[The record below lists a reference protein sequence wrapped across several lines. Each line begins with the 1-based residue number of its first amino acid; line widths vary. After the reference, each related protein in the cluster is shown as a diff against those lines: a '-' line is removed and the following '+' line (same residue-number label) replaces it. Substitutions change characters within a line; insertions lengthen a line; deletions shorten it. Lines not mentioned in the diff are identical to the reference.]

1 MSTDVYCVPVAGVRP
16 LFMRIM
22 KAKYASILLIVLG
35 AVNIYSQDLYMPRN
49 VKAAY
54 AAGLRS
60 MDGKPTS
67 KYLQN
72 KSIHNIQISVSP
84 PSRRVTGIQQI
95 VYKNNTPFPLDR
107 LILRFEMNAHAP
119 EATREKP
126 VETEQLTADVVID
139 EYSENGKVRPYDPML
154 KSKGMTINAQ
164 MLEKPLAP
172 GESIT
177 LGFKWHYDLAAKS
190 DRDGAIDATTF
201 YIAYFYPRVA
211 VLDNL
216 NFWDTDVHQLGG
228 HEFYSE
234 FNDYNVEVTVPK
246 NFIVWG
252 TGNLTN
258 IDEVLQPKHAERLK
272 RSFTSDGVINVASLA
287 EVKAGTVT
295 AQTPTVTWKWRSENV
310 PDVVYGL
317 SDHYIWDAS
326 SIVVDKASG
335 RRAATQAAY
344 DQPSKNFANMVT
356 YIKSALEFA
365 SNDWPGVPY
374 PYPKMTIVRGFADME
389 APMMANDSSQ
399 EDPKM
404 QHFIAAHEILHT
416 YFPFYM
422 GINERK
428 YSFMEEGWTT
438 AFEHMFNSKRFGQP
452 YTDDLFK
459 KFRVSNWI
467 SNTDASADMPIATPE
482 NAVSGLVQAYGDNK
496 YGKAALGYLALK
508 ELLGDTDFRKG
519 LHGFMND
526 WNGKH
531 PIPWDMFYSFN
542 THTGRDLN
550 WFWNAWFFSNGYIDQ
565 AIADVKADNG
575 STLVTIKNI
584 GGYPAPFDMVVTFTD
599 GSTETI
605 RQGPDIWRTNL
616 KEATARISVGKSVRS
631 IVLNGGIYMDA
642 NPKDN
647 KWGE

>member
-1 MSTDVYCVPVAGVRP
+1 MNSRAYVLTFLLLASLVTDSFA
-16 LFMRIM
+16 
-22 KAKYASILLIVLG
+22 
-35 AVNIYSQDLYMPRN
+35 QELYMPRN

-60 MDGKPTS
+60 KDGKPTS
-67 KYLQN
+67 KYFQN
-72 KSIHNIQISVSP
+72 KSTHNIKISVAP
-84 PSRRVTGIQQI
+84 PNRRVTGIQEV

-107 LILRFEMNAHAP
+107 LILRLEMNAHAP
-119 EATREKP
+119 EATREKQ
-126 VETEQLTADVVID
+126 VDTAQLTSDVVID
-139 EYSENGKVRPYDPML
+139 EYSENGKIRPYDPLL
-154 KSKGMTINAQ
+154 KFKGMTFNAQ
-164 MLEKPLAP
+164 ILEKPLEP
-172 GESIT
+172 GGSIT

-190 DRDGAIDATTF
+190 DRDGAVDPTTF

-216 NFWDTDVHQLGG
+216 NNWDADAHLLGG
-228 HEFYSE
+228 HEFYGE

-272 RSFTSDGVINVASLA
+272 RSFVSDDTINVASLA

-295 AQTPTVTWKWRSENV
+295 SQTPTVTWKWRSENV

-317 SDHYIWDAS
+317 SDHYIWDAG
-326 SIVVDKASG
+326 SIVVDKKTG
-335 RRAATQAAY
+335 RRASTQAAY
-344 DQPSKNFANMVT
+344 DEPSKNFAKMVT
-356 YIKSALEFA
+356 YVKSALDYA
-365 SNDWPGVPY
+365 SNDWPGIPY
-374 PYPKMTIVRGFADME
+374 PYPKMTIFRGTADME

-399 EDPKM
+399 TDPNW

-438 AFEHMFNSKRFGQP
+438 AFEYGFNQKRFGQP
-452 YTDDLFK
+452 FTDDLFK
-459 KFRVSNWI
+459 KIRVTSWI
-467 SNTDASADMPIATPE
+467 SNSDASADMPIMTPE

-519 LHGFMND
+519 LHGFMQD

-531 PIPWDMFYSFN
+531 PIPWDMFYGFN
-542 THTGRDLN
+542 THTRRDLN
-550 WFWNAWFFSNGYIDQ
+550 WFWTAWFFSNGYIDFAITDVRQ
-565 AIADVKADNG
+565 AVDGTSITVKN
-575 STLVTIKNI
+575 V
-584 GGYPAPFDMVVTFTD
+584 GGYPAPADMVVTFTD
-599 GSTETI
+599 GSKELI
-605 RQGPDIWRTNL
+605 RQGPDVWRLNMNETVV
-616 KEATARISVGKSVRS
+616 RINMPKTVQSVT
-631 IVLNGGIYMDA
+631 LEGGIFMDA
-642 NPKDN
+642 NPTDN
-647 KWGE
+647 KWPK

>member
-1 MSTDVYCVPVAGVRP
+1 
-16 LFMRIM
+16 M
-22 KAKYASILLIVLG
+22 KFRSIVLTFLLLWSG
-35 AVNIYSQDLYMPRN
+35 AVNCFAQDLYMPRN
-49 VKAAY
+49 IKAAY

-60 MDGKPTS
+60 KDGKPTS
-67 KYLQN
+67 KYFQN
-72 KSIHNIQISVSP
+72 RSTHNIKISVTP
-84 PSRRVTGIQQI
+84 PNRRVTGTQQI
-95 VYKNNTPFPLDR
+95 IYKNNTLFPLDR
-107 LILRFEMNAHAP
+107 LILRLEMNAHAP

-126 VETEQLTADVVID
+126 VATEQLTADVVID
-139 EYSENGKVRPYDPML
+139 EYSENGKVRPYDPL
-154 KSKGMTINAQ
+154 IKFKGMTFNAQ
-164 MLEKPLAP
+164 ILEKPLGP

-190 DRDGAIDATTF
+190 DRDGAIDPTTF
-201 YIAYFYPRVA
+201 YIAYFYPRIA
-211 VLDNL
+211 VLDNV
-216 NFWDTDVHQLGG
+216 NMWDADAHLLGG
-228 HEFYSE
+228 HEFYGE

-272 RSFTSDGVINVASLA
+272 RSLTSDEVINVASLA

-295 AQTPTVTWKWRSENV
+295 AQTPSVTWKWRSENV
-310 PDVVYGL
+310 PDVVYAL

-326 SIVVDKASG
+326 SIVVDKKTG
-335 RRAATQAAY
+335 RRASTQAAY
-344 DQPSKNFANMVT
+344 DEPSKNFAKMVT
-356 YIKSALEFA
+356 FVKSALDYA
-365 SNDWPGVPY
+365 SNDWPGIPY
-374 PYPKMTIVRGFADME
+374 PYAKMTIVRGSADME

-399 EDPKM
+399 EDENT

-438 AFEHMFNSKRFGQP
+438 AFEYGFNQKRFGQP
-452 YTDDLFK
+452 FTDELFK
-459 KFRVSNWI
+459 KYRVNSWVA
-467 SNTDASADMPIATPE
+467 NTDASADMPIMTPE

-508 ELLGDTDFRKG
+508 ELLGETDFRKG

-550 WFWNAWFFSNGYIDQ
+550 WFWNAWFFSNGYIDY
-565 AIADVKADNG
+565 AITDVKAEQG
-575 STLVTIKNI
+575 STMVKLKNV
-584 GGYPAPFDMVVTFTD
+584 GGYPAPANMVVTFTD

-605 RQGPDIWRTNL
+605 RQGPDTWRLNM
-616 KEATARISVGKSVRS
+616 KEVETRINVPKTVKS
-631 IVLNGGIYMDA
+631 IVLDGGIFMDA
-642 NPKDN
+642 NPADN
-647 KWGE
+647 KWPR

>member
-1 MSTDVYCVPVAGVRP
+1 MYFSNLR
-16 LFMRIM
+16 MRTIQ
-22 KAKYASILLIVLG
+22 SIFAVLMLIVFG
-35 AVNIYSQDLYMPRN
+35 YNSSVSQELYMPRN
-49 VKAAY
+49 VRAAY

-60 MDGKPTS
+60 KDGKPTA
-67 KYLQN
+67 KYFQN
-72 KSIHNIQISVSP
+72 KSTHDIKISVNP
-84 PSRRVTGIQQI
+84 PSRRVNGSQQI

-107 LILRFEMNAHAP
+107 LILRLEMNAHAP
-119 EATREKP
+119 EAPREKP
-126 VETEQLTADVVID
+126 VETDQLTSDIVIN
-139 EYSENGKVRPYDPML
+139 EYSENGKVRPYDPLL
-154 KSKGMTINAQ
+154 KNKGMTFNAV
-164 MLEKPLAP
+164 MLEKPLEP
-172 GESIT
+172 GGTVT
-177 LGFKWHYDLAAKS
+177 LGFKWHYDLAARS
-190 DRDGAIDATTF
+190 DRDGAVDATTF
-201 YIAYFYPRVA
+201 YIAYFYPRIA

-216 NFWDTDVHQLGG
+216 NLWDTDAHLLGG
-228 HEFYSE
+228 HEFYGE

-252 TGNLTN
+252 TGDLAN

-272 RSFTSDGVINVASLA
+272 RSFSTDEVINIASLA

-295 AQTPTVTWKWRSENV
+295 AQTPTVTWKWRSVNV
-310 PDVVYGL
+310 PDVVYGI

-326 SIVVDKASG
+326 SIVVDKKTG
-335 RRAATQAAY
+335 RRASTQAAY
-344 DQPSKNFANMVT
+344 DETSKNFANMVT
-356 YIKSALEFA
+356 YIKSALDYA
-365 SNDWPGVPY
+365 SNDWPGIPY
-374 PYPKMTIVRGFADME
+374 PYPKMTIFRGNADME

-399 EDPKM
+399 EDPQM

-438 AFEHMFNSKRFGQP
+438 AFEHGFNQKRFGKP
-452 YTDDLFK
+452 YADDLFK
-459 KFRVSNWI
+459 KFRVANWI
-467 SNTDASADMPIATPE
+467 NNTDASADMPIMTPE

-565 AIADVKADNG
+565 AITSVKVENG
-575 STLVTIKNI
+575 SSLVTIKNV
-584 GGYPAPFDMVVTFTD
+584 GGYPAPADLVITFTD
-599 GSTETI
+599 GSSETI
-605 RQGPDIWRTNL
+605 RQGPDAWRANL
-616 KEATARISVGKSVRS
+616 SETVVRLGVPKTVQS
-631 IVLNGGIYMDA
+631 LKLDGGIYMDA
-642 NPKDN
+642 SPTDN
-647 KWGE
+647 VWPRK